1 MLIGAESRYSNGWS
15 FREMV
20 MSVDELFKAVDDL
33 SEADLDD
40 LMCRARAART
50 RRKSSVLSE
59 QETTLLLKINHALPE
74 DVHQEF
80 ITLRDRRD
88 DEIIT
93 PVEYERLSAV
103 SDRIE
108 ELAADRAIA
117 LVELANLRQ
126 VSLIDVMNDLG
137 IVGAGTY

>member
-1 MLIGAESRYSNGWS
+1 
-15 FREMV
+15 MV

-33 SEADLDD
+33 SEADLEN
-40 LMCRARAART
+40 LMCRVRAART
-50 RRKSSVLSE
+50 RRKPSVLSE
-59 QETTLLLKINHALPE
+59 QETALLLRINHALPE
-74 DVHQEF
+74 EVHQEF

-88 DEIIT
+88 DEMIT
-93 PVEYERLSAV
+93 PAESERLSAV

-117 LVELANLRQ
+117 LAELATLRQ
-126 VSLIDVMNDLG
+126 VSLIQVMNDLG

>member
-1 MLIGAESRYSNGWS
+1 
-15 FREMV
+15 MV

-33 SEADLDD
+33 SEADLEN

-50 RRKSSVLSE
+50 RRNPSVLSE

-74 DVHQEF
+74 AIHQEF

-88 DEIIT
+88 ADIIT
-93 PVEYERLSAV
+93 DTEYERLLEV

-126 VSLIDVMNDLG
+126 VSLMQVMDDLG
-137 IVGAGTY
+137 IVGAGTH